1 MQTAGP
7 VVTLGETLV
16 ILAAAPGRLAMTR
29 TLTKSVGGAESNVAI
44 GLARLGLPVEAITR
58 VGADPFGEEIIRTLR
73 AEAVGVGGIE
83 VDPGRPTAMMI
94 KERPTA
100 ERANVFYYR
109 AGSAAAALDADSVQR
124 AWDGLGATPR
134 HVHLSGVTLA
144 LGDGPR
150 AGAARLLQL
159 AEAVGA
165 TVSFDA
171 NHRRRLWDVAEFRS
185 TSLPVAVAVQDLLVS
200 DDEALALTGRSAP
213 QPGADPEAVFEQLV
227 EALLELA
234 AAGPARVVLRRGAD
248 GSLGAVRP
256 APGRPAMARAA
267 VEQAAAVTA
276 GPVVDVV
283 GAGDAYTAGY
293 LVEILGGADLPT
305 AMATGSWVAGHVVAS
320 LGDWEG
326 LPDAADLAQ
335 HRSGVRA
342 LDR

>member
-1 MQTAGP
+1 MDSPGP

-16 ILAAAPGRLAMTR
+16 ILAAEPGRLAMTR

-44 GLARLGLPVEAITR
+44 GLARLGLPVEAFTR
-58 VGADPFGEEIIRTLR
+58 VGADPFGEEIVRTLR

-83 VDPGRPTAMMI
+83 VDPARPTAIMI

-124 AWDGLGATPR
+124 AWDGLAGPPR

-150 AGAARLLQL
+150 AGAARLLDL
-159 AEAVGA
+159 AGAVGA

-185 TSLPVAVAVQDLLVS
+185 TCLPVAVAVEDLLVS
-200 DDEALALTGRSAP
+200 DDEALALTGRP
-213 QPGADPEAVFEQLV
+213 VPPRDADPDSVLDQLV

-248 GSLGAVRP
+248 GSLGALRT
-256 APGRPAMARAA
+256 ATGRPVVERATA
-267 VEQAAAVTA
+267 VAA

-293 LVEILGGADLPT
+293 LVEILGGADLAT
-305 AMATGSWVAGHVVAS
+305 AMATGSWAAGYVVAS

-326 LPDAADLAQ
+326 LPDAAALAD
-335 HRSGVRA
+335 HRGGVRTV
-342 LDR
+342 DR

>member
-73 AEAVGVGGIE
+73 AEAVGVRGIE
-83 VDPGRPTAMMI
+83 VDPGRPTAIMI

-100 ERANVFYYR
+100 DRANVFYYR

-124 AWDGLGATPR
+124 AWDGLPAAPR

-144 LGDGPR
+144 LGEGPR

-159 AEAVGA
+159 AGQVGA

-171 NHRRRLWDVAEFRS
+171 NHRRRLWDVAEFRA
-185 TSLPVAVAVQDLLVS
+185 TCLPVAVAVQDLLVS
-200 DDEALALTGRSAP
+200 DDEALALTGRAAP
-213 QPGADPEAVFEQLV
+213 ARGADPDTVLEQLV
-227 EALLELA
+227 AALLELV
-234 AAGPARVVLRRGAD
+234 AAGPARVVLRRGAA
-248 GSLGAVRP
+248 GSLGALRT
-256 APGRPAMARAA
+256 AAGRPAI
-267 VEQAAAVTA
+267 EQAAAVAA

-293 LVEILGGADLPT
+293 LVEILDGADLAT
-305 AMATGSWVAGHVVAS
+305 AMATGSWAAGHVVAS

-326 LPDAADLAQ
+326 LPDAAALAD
-335 HRSGVRA
+335 HRSGTRP